1 MQHTELLH
9 RFFDEGLDEPLE
21 DVLFGQMAL
30 DPELRREFL
39 AHLKLHSIVQEDMA
53 GITTP
58 SHVSHA
64 LFTSLGM
71 APEVTVPPSALA
83 RMRQGTAMTLLGLR
97 SLVVEHR
104 RYLYT
109 AVFSA
114 IATSVILLGV
124 MGVYSSTDSVTD
136 ATATGA
142 LAVEAGPGTEIRA
155 RTPAPRA
162 GSNATAEQTF
172 SATGDGGSEAGLAVV
187 ASPSRPEM
195 KQTSARDVS
204 VTLAGVAGSGAGSAI
219 FGRSDLTINA
229 DRSALGD
236 YAVSPAVEPVR
247 ETSSQRTLG
256 DALPHSLPVN
266 SVRTASDHLQERAM
280 QAVFDAEEVA
290 IAETPPHDAPWMFSQ
305 PRPYSSVLSNLVF
318 ELRKYYGRSFPD
330 IDLPHNSHKVFENMA
345 ISVIYKT
352 TEHHAFGFE
361 YGRESFGREFQR
373 TDVSSQ
379 SSLTFDPSY
388 EQVYEPPPQWVAGP
402 QREHRMLDLFGAV
415 WKLSLPEYGVFDIV
429 YPYMRSFVGATKLG
443 PLGKVRAG
451 LEMYPSNYSALN
463 IGVEGGMLRYTVDGM
478 VYYTTRLNFTF
489 GVAIGF

>member
-30 DPELRREFL
+30 DPDLRREFL
-39 AHLKLHSIVQEDMA
+39 SHLKLHSIVQEDMA

-83 RMRQGTAMTLLGLR
+83 RVRQGTAMTLLGLR
-97 SLVVEHR
+97 SLVFEHR

-109 AVFSA
+109 AVLSA

-124 MGVYSSTDSVTD
+124 MGVYPASDSI
-136 ATATGA
+136 TGA
-142 LAVEAGPGTEIRA
+142 GATEALAGERGTETQA
-155 RTPAPRA
+155 RSTAPLI
-162 GSNATAEQTF
+162 GSNAAAEQTF
-172 SATGDGGSEAGLAVV
+172 LSTGDGRSKAGVAVV
-187 ASPSRPEM
+187 AIPLLSDMRKTPA
-195 KQTSARDVS
+195 TVVS
-204 VTLAGVAGSGAGSAI
+204 VTRAGVTGSGAERDL
-219 FGRSDLTINA
+219 FGTGDAMMNT
-229 DRSALGD
+229 DRSALED
-236 YAVSPAVEPVR
+236 RAVSAAAEPVQ
-247 ETSSQRTLG
+247 ESWSQRTIG
-256 DALPHSLPVN
+256 AALPHSLPMH
-266 SVRTASDHLQERAM
+266 SVRTVSGPFRERAM
-280 QAVFDAEEVA
+280 QTPVDAEEVA
-290 IAETPPHDAPWMFSQ
+290 IAEMPSHDAPWMFSQ
-305 PRPYSSVLSNLVF
+305 PQPYSNVLSNLVF
-318 ELRKYYGRSFPD
+318 ELRKYYGKSFPD
-330 IDLPHNSHKVFENMA
+330 IDLPHNSHNVFQNMA

-373 TDVSSQ
+373 TDVSS
-379 SSLTFDPSY
+379 SSTLTFDPSY

-402 QREHRMLDLFGAV
+402 QRENRMLDLFGAV
-415 WKLSLPEYGVFDIV
+415 WKLSLPEYGLFDIV

-463 IGVEGGMLRYTVDGM
+463 VGVEGGMLRYTVDGM
-478 VYYTTRLNFTF
+478 AYYSTRLNFTF